1 MSVELKPCPCKDCD
15 TRKTYALLF
24 DVHISGDDC
33 PYVCEKYER
42 WAAEG
47 RTHERYVQNI
57 LA

>member
-24 DVHISGDDC
+24 DVHITGDDC

-42 WAAEG
+42 WAAE
-47 RTHERYVQNI
+47 RSET
-57 LA
+57 